1 MKLSGSSLH
10 DERIVRSDE
19 ISKEERERRIAESI
33 KRLDAMTD
41 EDIDYSDIPQTT
53 PEQWAQA
60 IPNPFYRPVKDQV
73 TLRLDRYVLE
83 WFRQNHEKYQTAIN
97 AALIEH
103 IRRERA
109 AKADQ

>member
-1 MKLSGSSLH
+1 SLQ
-10 DERIVRSDE
+10 EGRIVRSDE